1 MSHDINL
8 DQVLH
13 TFILEARELLEDME
27 SALLRVADEADPR
40 ETINA
45 IFRAAHTIKGSS
57 GLFGLDAV
65 VTFTHVVESVLDRVR
80 DGDVGLDEAL
90 VTLMLASGDY
100 IGRLVDAVERGEP
113 QVDPRTEPEGASLLE
128 RLQQHLAPH
137 AAAAA
142 QAPAAADV
150 PPAGVVGHWHL
161 SLRFGPDVLRN
172 GMDPLSFIRYL
183 STLGEIQHIVTLTD
197 AVPALDALDPEGC
210 CLGFEIG
217 FLTSADKSAIENVF
231 EFVIDDC
238 TLRLVPPGGRI
249 EQYIELIRSH
259 PEGPSPLGEILV
271 RCGSITARELDA
283 ALQVQAESA
292 PDRRLGAILSDQGN
306 VPPQVVEAALAKQKQ
321 IRDGRATESQSV
333 RVDADKLDRL
343 INLVGELIIAAA
355 GANLIAKRTRNL
367 ELMERNSTLADLVEQ
382 VRDSALQ
389 LRMVKIGA
397 TFNRFKRVVHDVARE
412 LGKDIELSVSGE
424 DTELD
429 KTVVEKI
436 GDPLMHL
443 VRNAMDHGI
452 DSAEL
457 RALRGKPPTGT
468 VSLNAFHDSGSIVIQ
483 VSDDGGGLDRERILA
498 KGIER
503 GLVEPGRAMSDAEVY
518 GLVFE
523 PGFST
528 AATITNLSGRGVG
541 MDVVKRNIAA
551 LRGNVGIASEPGR
564 GTTVTVRLPLTLAI
578 INGFQVA
585 VGRSVFVVPM
595 DMVDECVEFSA
606 QAGHDYTDLRGQ
618 VLPFIRLREL
628 FDVPGIAAA
637 RQNIVVVKHAGE
649 KFGLVV
655 DSLLGEAQTV
665 IKPLSRMFAQ
675 VRGISGSSILGSG
688 DVALILDVPLL
699 LQEAQKTSGLAARQP
714 EGLAAGH

>member
-1 MSHDINL
+1 MANDINL

-27 SALLRVADEADPR
+27 AALLRVADEADPR
-40 ETINA
+40 ESINA

-80 DGDVGLDEAL
+80 DGAVTLDEAL
-90 VTLMLASGDY
+90 VALMLASGDY

-113 QVDPRTEPEGASLLE
+113 QADPKTEPEGAALLA
-128 RLQQHLAPH
+128 RLEQHLA
-137 AAAAA
+137 AAPS
-142 QAPAAADV
+142 QALPGTASAEPAAAGG
-150 PPAGVVGHWHL
+150 PAHWHL

-183 STLGEIQHIVTLTD
+183 RTLGEIQRIVTLPD
-197 AVPALDALDPEGC
+197 AVPNLDGLDPEGC

-217 FLTSADKSAIENVF
+217 FLTSADKAAIENVF
-231 EFVIDDC
+231 EFIIDDC
-238 TLRLVPPGGRI
+238 TLRIVPPGSRVD
-249 EQYIELIRSH
+249 QYVELIRSL
-259 PEGPSPLGEILV
+259 PQGPSPLGEILV
-271 RCGSITARELDA
+271 RCGSITAHELEA
-283 ALQVQAESA
+283 ALRVQSA
-292 PDRRLGAILSDQGN
+292 DASTRKLGAILEDQGT
-306 VPPQVVEAALAKQKQ
+306 VSPQVVDAALAKQKQ
-321 IRDGRATESQSV
+321 VRESRGTESQSV

-343 INLVGELIIAAA
+343 INLVGELIIATA
-355 GANLIAKRTRNL
+355 GANLVAKRTRNL
-367 ELMERNSTLADLVEQ
+367 ELMERNSTLSDLVEE

-389 LRMVKIGA
+389 LRMVKIGG
-397 TFNRFKRVVHDVARE
+397 TFSRFKRVVHDVARE
-412 LGKDIELSVSGE
+412 LGKDIELAVSGE

-457 RALRGKPPTGT
+457 RAARGKPPTGT

-503 GLVEPGRAMSDAEVY
+503 GLVEPGRTLSDAEVY
-518 GLVFE
+518 ALIFE

-528 AATITNLSGRGVG
+528 AAQITNLSGRGVG
-541 MDVVKRNIAA
+541 MDVVKRNITA
-551 LRGNVGIASEPGR
+551 LRGNVAIASEPGR

-585 VGRSVFVVPM
+585 VGKSVFVVPM

-606 QAGHDYTDLRGQ
+606 EAGHDYTDLRGQ

-628 FDVPGIAAA
+628 FEVSGPAGA
-637 RQNIVVVKHAGE
+637 RQNIVVVKHAGQ

-699 LQEAQKTSGLAARQP
+699 MQEAQAVRVHAATAMQ
-714 EGLAAGH
+714 